1 MILSPIE
8 QSIKRKIEAVGTPL
22 KDWDINIYRGVL
34 TGYNEAFII
43 SSDKRKEILSNC
55 QTEEEMKR
63 TEELIRP
70 IMEGNITIQII
81 SLVLNFILASGLV
94 GTILFFKPKKR
105 KENAEAQSSE
115 LKNTEQIVNIQ
126 SQQIKQLDGRGET
139 LEKKVDKLSI
149 IIEHKDV
156 ELSENR
162 HIIRQAFKC
171 EYVDEPADC
180 PVLTLKAEY
189 DRKKKLQLEKE
200 AEEARIRAEEAQRED
215 GK

>member
-1 MILSPIE
+1 
-8 QSIKRKIEAVGTPL
+8 
-22 KDWDINIYRGVL
+22 
-34 TGYNEAFII
+34 
-43 SSDKRKEILSNC
+43 
-55 QTEEEMKR
+55 
-63 TEELIRP
+63 
-70 IMEGNITIQII
+70 MEGNITIQII

-115 LKNTEQIVNIQ
+115 LKNTEQIVTLQ
-126 SQQIKQLDGRGET
+126 SQQIQRLDGRVET

-156 ELSENR
+156 EISENR
-162 HIIRQAFKC
+162 HVIRQAFKC
-171 EYVDEPADC
+171 EYVDEPSDC

-200 AEEARIRAEEAQRED
+200 AEEARLRAEEAQNED